1 MRISPD
7 GKTINRSKKAIRKSI
22 QEKRD
27 SLAPELR
34 LDKSY
39 IIARKFLG
47 LKEYRKSGKILAYF
61 PFRSEIDT
69 RVIIKEAL
77 RQGKA
82 VALPRVNKKRLDL
95 YYIKS
100 LPGDLKPGSYDIM
113 EPIPSKCTRA
123 LPGEMDLVITPGVC
137 FDQKMNRLGY
147 GGGFYDR
154 LLREIP
160 SHIPRVALA
169 FDLQIV
175 DCIPVSEHDL
185 KINILITESVIRDME
200 K

>member
-7 GKTINRSKKAIRKSI
+7 GKTINGSKKAIRKSI

-34 LDKSY
+34 LDKSR
-39 IIARKFLG
+39 IITRKFLG
-47 LKEYRKSGKILAYF
+47 LKEYRKSREVLAYF

-69 RVIIKEAL
+69 RMIIKEAL
-77 RQGKA
+77 RQGKI
-82 VALPRVNKKRLDL
+82 VALPKVNKNKLDL
-95 YYIKS
+95 YYIDS
-100 LPGDLKPGSYDIM
+100 LSRGLEPGSYGIM
-113 EPIPSKCTRA
+113 EPIPSECTRA
-123 LPGEMDLVITPGVC
+123 LPGEMDLVITPGVG
-137 FDQKMNRLGY
+137 FDQEMNRLGY

-169 FDLQIV
+169 FDFQIV
-175 DCIPVSEHDL
+175 DSIPVSEHDL
-185 KINILITESVIRDME
+185 KINILITESVIRSTE